1 MNKWGDSEDEVGNN
15 DEAEGGGEKGRAK
28 RRVRE
33 TMRETMR
40 GRRRKGDAGWFR
52 IHTIFDRI

>member
-1 MNKWGDSEDEVGNN
+1 MKTRSEIMMRRRE
-15 DEAEGGGEKGRAK
+15 GEKGRAK

-33 TMRETMR
+33 RMRERMR